1 MAEVVWLQPD
11 GTSTLHPLQQSRV
24 KTADNK
30 QIYQERYLR
39 GEIFTWY
46 PQYVFLDMTSR
57 APGHANRGPDLVCPA
72 PTLPTPSLLKNT
84 ADWRHSSLCIKKQKC
99 LSTVGRI
106 PRNSEELCQFL
117 VCVLDQRLAT
127 SLQSSR
133 AITLGQSMFTHT
145 ERRGT
150 WLKSQNLHKPCTS
163 TNTPVLLLGHSC
175 PFSPI
180 RGRKVF
186 YFN

>member
-11 GTSTLHPLQQSRV
+11 GTSTWHPFQQSWV

-30 QIYQERYLR
+30 QIYQERYL
-39 GEIFTWY
+39 
-46 PQYVFLDMTSR
+46 
-57 APGHANRGPDLVCPA
+57 APGHANRGPGLVRPVSA
-72 PTLPTPSLLKNT
+72 LPTPSLLKNT
-84 ADWRHSSLCIKKQKC
+84 ADWWHSSLRIKKQKS

-106 PRNSEELCQFL
+106 PPRNSEEFCQFL

-127 SLQSSR
+127 SLRSPR

-145 ERRGT
+145 EKRGM
-150 WLKSQNLHKPCTS
+150 WLKSQNLHKPCIS
-163 TNTPVLLLGHSC
+163 ANTPVLFLGHSC
-175 PFSPI
+175 SFSPI